1 MERRIHMIRYSAF
14 DQDDIPR
21 VYGFADNTAD
31 AIQQCKLALK
41 EYIQKRPWYKHK
53 TYIIKAD

>member
-1 MERRIHMIRYSAF
+1 MIRYSAF

-21 VYGFADNTAD
+21 VYGYADNTAD

-53 TYIIKAD
+53 RYTIRVN